1 MNKRP
6 LLSMLLVA
14 LIALFTVGSV
24 LAQPAPQET
33 ETPDSPT
40 MPEDADEPDG
50 PGQDDVLPGDDDATE
65 PDGPGQGNEMTP
77 DEDATLPG
85 TSDDDGIMTGENR
98 LTTSDNQV
106 VEEEFQRVALLIQT
120 VSDDRDF
127 AETTVDV
134 STVDAL
140 IFNAESLLDDAR
152 AALNTGEYRQAQS
165 LAKAAADT
173 AKAARGLMEA
183 GMADYG
189 FPSQQAQASRELVNV
204 YYAVQEVTG
213 QSANLSTVDVGL
225 YVTTA
230 QDLYGEAYDLYNN
243 GTYEQAM
250 QTAHVAGQL
259 GRIAYSIQEAYG
271 QVSGSGGPGLGGPGG
286 PGLGGPGLEG
296 DNASNQTPLTVPAP
310 EF

>member
-1 MNKRP
+1 M
-6 LLSMLLVA
+6 
-14 LIALFTVGSV
+14 T
-24 LAQPAPQET
+24 
-33 ETPDSPT
+33 
-40 MPEDADEPDG
+40 
-50 PGQDDVLPGDDDATE
+50 PGDDDATE

-85 TSDDDGIMTGENR
+85 TSDDDRIVTGENR

-213 QSANLSTVDVGL
+213 QSANLSTVDVSL

-230 QDLYGEAYDLYNN
+230 QDLYGEAYDLYND

-250 QTAHVAGQL
+250 QTAHIAGQL
-259 GRIAYSIQEAYG
+259 GRIAYAIQEVNG
-271 QVSGSGGPGLGGPGG
+271 QVSGPGGPGLGGPGMGGPGG

-296 DNASNQTPLTVPAP
+296 DDASNQTPLTVPAP

>member
-1 MNKRP
+1 MNKKP

-14 LIALFTVGSV
+14 LIAMFTAGSV
-24 LAQPAPQET
+24 LAAQPAPQET
-33 ETPDSPT
+33 PTPDSPT
-40 MPEDADEPDG
+40 SPQDGVEPDG
-50 PGQDDVLPGDDDATE
+50 PGPG
-65 PDGPGQGNEMTP
+65 EMTP
-77 DEDATLPG
+77 GTDTTLPG
-85 TSDDDGIMTGENR
+85 SADEDGIMTGEPGRNS
-98 LTTSDNQV
+98 LSTSDSSV

-127 AETTVDV
+127 AGSTIDTA
-134 STVDAL
+134 TVDAL
-140 IFNAESLLDDAR
+140 ILNAEALLDDAQT
-152 AALNTGEYRQAQS
+152 ALNAGDYRQAQG
-165 LAKAAADT
+165 LGRAAADT
-173 AKAARGLMEA
+173 AKAANGLMQA

-189 FPSQQAQASRELVNV
+189 FPSQQAQASRQLVNV

-213 QSANLSTVDVGL
+213 QSANLSTVDVSF

-230 QDLYGEAYDLYNN
+230 QELYAEAYDLYND
-243 GTYEQAM
+243 GSYEQAM

-271 QVSGSGGPGLGGPGG
+271 QVSGSGGPGLGGPGMGG

-296 DNASNQTPLTVPAP
+296 DDASNQTPLTVPAP

>member
-1 MNKRP
+1 MTRKP

-14 LIALFTVGSV
+14 LIALFTAGSV
-24 LAQPAPQET
+24 LAAQPAPQET
-33 ETPDSPT
+33 ETPDLPTSPR
-40 MPEDADEPDG
+40 DADEPDG
-50 PGQDDVLPGDDDATE
+50 PGQGDDIM
-65 PDGPGQGNEMTP
+65 PG
-77 DEDATLPG
+77 EDATLPG
-85 TSDDDGIMTGENR
+85 TSDDDGLLTG
-98 LTTSDNQV
+98 DNQV
-106 VEEEFQRVALLIQT
+106 VEEEFERVALLIQT

-127 AETTVDV
+127 AESTIDTA
-134 STVDAL
+134 TVDAL
-140 IFNAESLLDDAR
+140 IENAESLLNDAR
-152 AALNTGEYRQAQS
+152 TALNGGNYRQAQG

-173 AKAARGLMEA
+173 AKAARNLMEA

-213 QSANLSTVDVGL
+213 QSANLSTVDVSL

-230 QDLYGEAYDLYNN
+230 QDLYGEAYDLYND

-250 QTAHVAGQL
+250 QTAHIAGQL
-259 GRIAYSIQEAYG
+259 GRIAYAIQEVNG
-271 QVSGSGGPGLGGPGG
+271 QVSGPGGPGLGGPGMGGPGG

-296 DNASNQTPLTVPAP
+296 DDASNQTPLTVPAP